1 MLTTWNPTF
10 VKHHIDLQCVPI
22 SFSSCSSYVL
32 LEGDMHT
39 CAMLTHH
46 RNLVCVICPPYLLR
60 GGFCVVASFLEA
72 EQLSPTIRPPLYYGN
87 SVAMKSAREFQQ
99 ACIKQ
104 AALKRREPHKPLKN
118 LQSDIQIISIISKHL
133 VVMQCKSSSD
143 V

>member
-1 MLTTWNPTF
+1 
-10 VKHHIDLQCVPI
+10 
-22 SFSSCSSYVL
+22 
-32 LEGDMHT
+32 
-39 CAMLTHH
+39 MLTHH

-104 AALKRREPHKPLKN
+104 AALKRREPHKPFKN